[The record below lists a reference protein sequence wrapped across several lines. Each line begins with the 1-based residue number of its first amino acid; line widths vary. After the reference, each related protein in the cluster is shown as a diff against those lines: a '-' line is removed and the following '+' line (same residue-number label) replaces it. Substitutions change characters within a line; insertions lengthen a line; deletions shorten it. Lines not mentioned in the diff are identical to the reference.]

1 MHVTRLVL
9 DHFRSW
15 THCLIDFEPGV
26 TVLYG
31 RNGLGKTNIVEA
43 IEFLSTGASH
53 RASASA
59 PLVERGQRTA
69 TIRANVAAGGGDG
82 ADVADADG
90 DDGAANAEGDGTNHD
105 SAADVTTYTV
115 TIPLRGG
122 NRARI
127 NSEASVYLRDI
138 VGRVRTVT
146 FAPDDQLLVSMDPA
160 RRRGFLDSAG
170 AQLVPGYYE
179 ALQGFTHVAR
189 QRAQIFRQIA
199 QDRAAG
205 RDVSSLLAGLDA
217 WTGGFMDAGIRL
229 TRMRARVCA
238 ALQGEFASIYA
249 DLADDGTHA
258 TMRYAPN
265 FTEALPLLAVDGTAR
280 ALGSDDADD
289 GAGVGEGAGTG
300 AGTGHEAPDEAAAMD
315 AARRG
320 ISGHFQRIYEGEVA
334 QGRNLIGPHRDDIV
348 FELDGAPARDYAS
361 NGEMWTIA
369 LALRMALFRVLDRMP
384 GGSPIL
390 ILDDVF
396 SQLDATRRARIVDFA
411 ASCDQTII
419 TVAAPGDVPEGIDA
433 RLVDVAAVKEESD
446 ASPW

>member
-411 ASCDQTII
+411 ASCDQAII
-419 TVAAPGDVPEGIDA
+419 TVD
-433 RLVDVAAVKEESD
+433 LVFS
-446 ASPW
+446 

>member
-69 TIRANVAAGGGDG
+69 TIRANVASGGGDG

-170 AQLVPGYYE
+170 AQLVSGYYE

-199 QDRAAG
+199 QDRAVG
-205 RDVSSLLAGLDA
+205 RDISPLLAGLDA

-249 DLADDGTHA
+249 DLADDGSRA
-258 TMRYAPN
+258 TMRYTPN
-265 FTEALPLLAVDGTAR
+265 FTEALPLLAVDGTAQ

-289 GAGVGEGAGTG
+289 APDD
-300 AGTGHEAPDEAAAMD
+300 APDEAAAMD
-315 AARRG
+315 AVRRG

>member
-69 TIRANVAAGGGDG
+69 TIRANVASGGGDG
-82 ADVADADG
+82 ADVADADVADADG

-199 QDRAAG
+199 QDRAVG
-205 RDVSSLLAGLDA
+205 RDISPLLAGLDA

-238 ALQGEFASIYA
+238 ALQDEFASIYA

-265 FTEALPLLAVDGTAR
+265 FAEALPLLAVDGTAQ
-280 ALGSDDADD
+280 ALGSDDAD
-289 GAGVGEGAGTG
+289 
-300 AGTGHEAPDEAAAMD
+300 EAPDEAAAMD
-315 AARRG
+315 AVRRG

-411 ASCDQTII
+411 ASCDQAII

>member
-53 RASASA
+53 RASSSA

-90 DDGAANAEGDGTNHD
+90 DDGAADAEGDGTNHD

-205 RDVSSLLAGLDA
+205 RDISPLLAGLDA

-238 ALQGEFASIYA
+238 ALQDEFASIYA
-249 DLADDGTHA
+249 DLADDGSRA

-265 FTEALPLLAVDGTAR
+265 FAEALPLLAVDGTAQ
-280 ALGSDDADD
+280 ALGSDDAD
-289 GAGVGEGAGTG
+289 
-300 AGTGHEAPDEAAAMD
+300 EAPDEAAAMD

-411 ASCDQTII
+411 ASCDQAII

>member
-69 TIRANVAAGGGDG
+69 TIRANVASDGGDG

-90 DDGAANAEGDGTNHD
+90 DDGAANAAGAGTSHD

-205 RDVSSLLAGLDA
+205 HDISPLLAGLDA

-249 DLADDGTHA
+249 DLADDGSRA

-265 FTEALPLLAVDGTAR
+265 FAEALPLLAVDGTAR
-280 ALGSDDADD
+280 ALGSDDADE
-289 GAGVGEGAGTG
+289 VS
-300 AGTGHEAPDEAAAMD
+300 DEAVAMD

>member
-280 ALGSDDADD
+280 ALGSDDAD
-289 GAGVGEGAGTG
+289 
-300 AGTGHEAPDEAAAMD
+300 EAPDEAAAMD

>member
-69 TIRANVAAGGGDG
+69 TIRANVAADGDG
-82 ADVADADG
+82 AGVAGVAGAGAADDDGADAA
-90 DDGAANAEGDGTNHD
+90 GAANAEGDGTNHD

-205 RDVSSLLAGLDA
+205 HDISPLLAGLDA

-229 TRMRARVCA
+229 MRMRARVCA
-238 ALQGEFASIYA
+238 ALQDEFASIYA
-249 DLADDGTHA
+249 DLADDGSRA

-280 ALGSDDADD
+280 ALGSDDADE
-289 GAGVGEGAGTG
+289 ASGEAS
-300 AGTGHEAPDEAAAMD
+300 DEAAAMD
-315 AARRG
+315 AVRRG

-369 LALRMALFRVLDRMP
+369 LALRMALFRVLNRMP

-411 ASCDQTII
+411 ASCDQAII

>member
-69 TIRANVAAGGGDG
+69 TIRANVAAGAGAADDDAGDG
-82 ADVADADG
+82 ADAA
-90 DDGAANAEGDGTNHD
+90 GAANAEGDGTSHD

-138 VGRVRTVT
+138 VGHVRTVT

-205 RDVSSLLAGLDA
+205 RDISPLLAGLDA

-238 ALQGEFASIYA
+238 ALQDEFASIYA
-249 DLADDGTHA
+249 DLADDGSRA

-265 FTEALPLLAVDGTAR
+265 FAEALPLLAVDGTAQ
-280 ALGSDDADD
+280 ALGSDDAD
-289 GAGVGEGAGTG
+289 
-300 AGTGHEAPDEAAAMD
+300 EASDEAAAMD

-411 ASCDQTII
+411 ASCDQAII

>member
-69 TIRANVAAGGGDG
+69 TIRANVASGGGDG

-179 ALQGFTHVAR
+179 ALQGFTHVAK

-205 RDVSSLLAGLDA
+205 HDISPLLAGLDA

-238 ALQGEFASIYA
+238 ALQDEFASIYA
-249 DLADDGTHA
+249 DLADDGSRA

-265 FTEALPLLAVDGTAR
+265 FAEALPLLAVDGTAR
-280 ALGSDDADD
+280 ALGSDDADEAPD
-289 GAGVGEGAGTG
+289 
-300 AGTGHEAPDEAAAMD
+300 EAPDEAAAMD

-411 ASCDQTII
+411 ASCDQAII

-433 RLVDVAAVKEESD
+433 RLVDVAAVKEKSD

>member
-53 RASASA
+53 RASASV

-69 TIRANVAAGGGDG
+69 TIRANVASDGGDG

-90 DDGAANAEGDGTNHD
+90 DDGAANAAGAGTSHD

-138 VGRVRTVT
+138 VGCVRTVT

-205 RDVSSLLAGLDA
+205 HDISPLLAGLDA

-249 DLADDGTHA
+249 DLADDGSRA

-265 FTEALPLLAVDGTAR
+265 FAEALPLLAVDGTAR
-280 ALGSDDADD
+280 ALGSDDADE
-289 GAGVGEGAGTG
+289 VS
-300 AGTGHEAPDEAAAMD
+300 DEAVAMD